1 MKLFRLFAL
10 GLLLVSTAAGCTK
23 PQPPALPLMEP
34 TFFASENPK
43 TLREWG
49 MVQVSDGAL
58 VLSERVVSYDLTT
71 PLFTD
76 YAQKLRT
83 IWMPAGVSADYNPD
97 DALTFPVG
105 TVITKT
111 FFYQTDKKGQVL
123 QKVDQTQIHKGDGLN
138 LDHVRMIETRLLIHR
153 EDGWTAL
160 TYLWNDTQTEATL
173 HRIGESVP
181 LTLVRENGT
190 HEAFNYIV
198 PNVTQCAA
206 CHATNVATRAIQ
218 PIGPK
223 ARLLNRDFTFANEN
237 ANQLTRLVSMGYLKD
252 LPEQDKLPLQVS
264 WIDTKASTD
273 ERARAYL
280 DVNCGHCHTPQG
292 PAGTSGL
299 YLDASATHSKTTGV
313 CKLPVAAGAGT
324 GNLRFD
330 IVPGKSGE
338 SIFPFRMDST
348 NPAIMMPEIGRST
361 KHNEGIALIR
371 FWIDAMEGSCQ

>member
-1 MKLFRLFAL
+1 MSLFRLFTL
-10 GLLLVSTAAGCTK
+10 GLLLATAAAGCSK
-23 PQPPALPLMEP
+23 PEPAVQPLANP

-43 TLREWG
+43 SLKDWG

-58 VLSERVVSYDLTT
+58 VLGERVVSYDLTT

-83 IWMPAGVSADYNPD
+83 IWMPAGVSADYDPD
-97 DALTFPVG
+97 DVLSFPVG
-105 TVITKT
+105 TVISKT
-111 FFYQTDKKGQVL
+111 FFYQTDRKGQVL
-123 QKVDQTQIHKGDGLN
+123 QKADPELIHDGDGLD
-138 LDHVRMIETRLLIHR
+138 LGHVRMIETRLLVRR
-153 EDGWTAL
+153 EEGWAAL
-160 TYLWNDTQTEATL
+160 TYLWNDTQTEAVL
-173 HRIGESVP
+173 HRIGENVP

-190 HEAFNYIV
+190 KEPFNYIV
-198 PNVTQCAA
+198 PNVTQCSA
-206 CHATNVATRAIQ
+206 CHATNVATRVIQ

-223 ARLLNRDFTFANEN
+223 ARLMNHDFTFAEKSE
-237 ANQLTRLVSMGYLKD
+237 NQLTRLAAMGYLKG
-252 LPEQDKLPLQVS
+252 LPAQQDLPLQVS
-264 WIDTKASTD
+264 WIDPNASTD

-299 YLDASATHSKTTGV
+299 YLDASATQPKPTGV

-324 GNLRFD
+324 GNLLFD
-330 IVPGKSGE
+330 IVPGKAGE
-338 SIFPFRMDST
+338 SIIPFRMDST

-361 KHNEGIALIR
+361 RHEEGIALIR

>member
-1 MKLFRLFAL
+1 MKQFRLFAL
-10 GLLLVSTAAGCTK
+10 GLLLVSAAAGCTK
-23 PQPPALPLMEP
+23 PQPPTQPLVAP

-58 VLSERVVSYDLTT
+58 VLSDRVVSYDLTT

-83 IWMPAGVSADYNPD
+83 IWMPAGASANYDPD
-97 DALTFPVG
+97 NALTFPVG

-123 QKVDQTQIHKGDGLN
+123 QKADQALIHEGDGLN
-138 LDHVRMIETRLLIHR
+138 LDHVRMVETRLLIHR
-153 EDGWTAL
+153 EDGWAAL

-237 ANQLTRLVSMGYLKD
+237 GNQLTRLVAMGYLKG
-252 LPEQDKLPLQVS
+252 LPARDQLPLQVS

-292 PAGTSGL
+292 PGGTSGL

-338 SIFPFRMDST
+338 SILPYRMDST

-361 KHNEGIALIR
+361 KHEEGIALIR